1 MGTANRR
8 TTIDYT
14 HTKRKSKPNTTLKM
28 VIKPQE
34 KRTREEGN
42 KKRSTK
48 TNPNQLIRKVTCYY
62 FMVVGR
68 RHETSGSETIFSFIP
83 AEMAVY

>member
-34 KRTREEGN
+34 KRTREEG
-42 KKRSTK
+42 KKK
-48 TNPNQLIRKVTCYY
+48 DL
-62 FMVVGR
+62 
-68 RHETSGSETIFSFIP
+68 
-83 AEMAVY
+83 